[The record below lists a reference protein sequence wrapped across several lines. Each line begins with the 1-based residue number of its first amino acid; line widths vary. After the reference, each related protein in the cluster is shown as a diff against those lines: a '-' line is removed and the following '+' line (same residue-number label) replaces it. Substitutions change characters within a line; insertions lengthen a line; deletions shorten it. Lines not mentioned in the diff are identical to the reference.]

1 VGDAPGSDGV
11 TLRLAA
17 PLLLLVGLPLA
28 LLVLLRVR
36 ALPSTLVATRRRLVQ
51 GLLVLAAL
59 AAALAVARL
68 ERGTALDRVAIV
80 FAVDRSRSVERA
92 GSDGAEASLARVRGS
107 LDGMRSD
114 DLAGLVAFGA
124 ESATEVLPQPMPDFT
139 TLRASIP
146 RDGTDIGGAI
156 RRSLAELPEGY
167 AGRIVLISDGVETD
181 GDALLAAQLAAGR
194 GVPIDVLPVER
205 APAPE
210 IAVERVQVPPLAD
223 PGEPI
228 EIRAVTRAS
237 VEAEVR
243 VRVLRDGVPIAEAD
257 TRLAA
262 GTDVLTLR
270 ELAPA
275 PGVHRYDVLVEPL
288 DAALDAA
295 SENNEGGAFVRVSG
309 ASRALVVSERPD
321 EAAALAASLTRAG
334 LEVSSVGPA
343 GMPIDLAEMAGLDLI
358 VLSDLD
364 ARQLAE
370 SQMEALRA
378 YVRDLGGGLL
388 MLGVRDAFGLGGYAS
403 TPVEEALPATF
414 DLRRRRD
421 RASLAMV
428 IAIDRSGSMSVE
440 VSPGVMKLDLANEA
454 AARSAALLAPQD
466 RIAVAHVDTGVT
478 WTVPMT
484 VVEQPEAIAGR
495 VRRAGPGGGGI
506 FVDVALE
513 AAYRALAAEP
523 TQLRH
528 FLLFSDGSDSEQMV
542 ESRRLVAGALREHG
556 ITTSVV
562 SMGAGPDSPEL
573 ETLSRIGGGR
583 FYVVDDLR
591 ELPRIFTQETVEA
604 SRAAVVEE
612 AFVPIR
618 GNPSPVTDGI
628 DLEGAPALGGYVVVN
643 ARPRASVLLAAS
655 EEDPLLLT
663 WQFGVGRSAVF
674 ASDAGASFGRPWL
687 GWSGRDALFGQLG
700 RFLSRAPASADA
712 ELFVATSGGTGR
724 VRVEALDADGR
735 FRNDLD
741 LAAVVS
747 GPDGSATTVPVAQ
760 TGPGRYEARFDASVP
775 GPYLVTVRELDA
787 DGTGALVGSVGV
799 VRARG
804 DELRGEGTNRELLAR
819 IAGVS
824 GGEVRSE
831 LGALFRERPAPV
843 WAWSPLWRPLVLA
856 SVLMLLASVAA
867 RRLVTPRWL
876 AERLRGRV
884 PAQASSGAP
893 VRDVPPRTV
902 GSAPAPELPAAASSP
917 GVPPAAPP
925 PGGAADAPPPPADSP
940 PRPAASPPPA
950 SLAESLLARRRGRKR

>member
-1 VGDAPGSDGV
+1 MS
-11 TLRLAA
+11 LRLAA
-17 PLLLLVGLPLA
+17 PLLLLVALPLA
-28 LLVLLRVR
+28 LLVALRVR
-36 ALPSTLVATRRRLVQ
+36 ALPRTLAGPRRRLVQ
-51 GLLVLAAL
+51 GLVVLAAL
-59 AAALAVARL
+59 AAALAVARP
-68 ERGTALDRVAIV
+68 ERGTALDRVAVV
-80 FAVDRSRSVERA
+80 FAVDRSRSVERV
-92 GSDGAEASLARVRGS
+92 GRDGAEASLALVRGS
-107 LDGMRSD
+107 LEGMRSD
-114 DLAGLVAFGA
+114 DLAGLVVFGA
-124 ESATEVLPQPMPDFT
+124 ESATEVLPQPAPDFSA
-139 TLRASIP
+139 LRASIA
-146 RDGTDIGGAI
+146 RDGTDLGGAL
-156 RRSLAELPEGY
+156 RRALAELPEGY
-167 AGRIVLISDGVETD
+167 AARVVLLSDGVETE

-194 GVPIDVLPVER
+194 GVPIDVLPIER

-210 IAVERVQVPPLAD
+210 IAIERVQAPPLAD
-223 PGEPI
+223 PGEAI

-243 VRVLRDGVPIAEAD
+243 VRVLRDGTPIAEAD
-257 TRLAA
+257 THLAA

-270 ELAPA
+270 EIAPG
-275 PGVHRYDVLVEPL
+275 PGVHRYDVLLEPRS
-288 DAALDAA
+288 AALDAS
-295 SENNEGGAFVRVSG
+295 SENNEGGAFVRVNG
-309 ASRALVVSERPD
+309 ASRVIVASERPD
-321 EAAALAASLTRAG
+321 EAEALAASLARAG
-334 LEVSSVGPA
+334 LDVSVVGPA
-343 GMPIDLAEMAGLDLI
+343 GMPVDLAELAGFDLI

-388 MLGVRDAFGLGGYAS
+388 MIGVRDAFGLGGYAS
-403 TPVEEALPATF
+403 TPVEEVLPATF

-440 VSPGVMKLDLANEA
+440 ASPGVMKLDLANEA
-454 AARSAALLAPQD
+454 AARSAALLAPED
-466 RIAVAHVDTGVT
+466 RIAIAHVDSSVS
-478 WTVPMT
+478 WTVPMM
-484 VVEQPEAIAGR
+484 VVGSPEAIAGR

-506 FVDVALE
+506 LVDIALE
-513 AAYRALAAEP
+513 AAYAALAAES

-528 FLLFSDGSDSEQMV
+528 FLLFSDGSDSQQMV
-542 ESRRLVAGALREHG
+542 LARRLVADALRDHG

-583 FYVVDDLR
+583 FYVVDDMR

-604 SRAAVVEE
+604 SRAAVIEE

-618 GNPSPVTDGI
+618 GLVSPVTDGI
-628 DLEGAPALGGYVVVN
+628 DVEAAPALGGYVVVN
-643 ARPRASVLLAAS
+643 PRPRASLLLAAS

-674 ASDAGASFGRPWL
+674 ASDAGASFGRAWL

-712 ELFVATSGGTGR
+712 ELFVATTGGTGS
-724 VRVEALDADGR
+724 VRVEALDAEGH

-741 LAAVVS
+741 LAAIVS
-747 GPDGSATTVPVAQ
+747 APDGSATTVPVAQ

-775 GPYLVTVRELDA
+775 GPYLVTVRELGA

-824 GGEVRSE
+824 GGEVRTD
-831 LGALFRERPAPV
+831 LGALFRDRPPPV
-843 WAWSPLWRPLVLA
+843 WAWSPLWRPLLLA
-856 SVLMLLASVAA
+856 ALLTLLASVAA
-867 RRLVTPRWL
+867 RRLVMPPWL
-876 AERLRGRV
+876 AERLRGRR
-884 PAQASSGAP
+884 PASAASGDRAGS
-893 VRDVPPRTV
+893 VPPR
-902 GSAPAPELPAAASSP
+902 SAEASSPGLPIATPSSAVPAAASPRGASEDTP
-917 GVPPAAPP
+917 PPAVEPAPP
-925 PGGAADAPPPPADSP
+925 PSGAPPA
-940 PRPAASPPPA
+940 PA
-950 SLAESLLARRRGRKR
+950 SLAESLLARRRGRRR

>member
-1 VGDAPGSDGV
+1 V

-17 PLLLLVGLPLA
+17 PLLLLAALPLA
-28 LLVLLRVR
+28 LVVLLRVR
-36 ALPSTLVATRRRLVQ
+36 ALPATLVGLRRSIVQ
-51 GLLVLAAL
+51 GLLVLAASSAAL
-59 AAALAVARL
+59 AAARL
-68 ERGTALDRVAIV
+68 EHGTALDRVAIV

-92 GSDGAEASLARVRGS
+92 GSDGAEASLALVRGS
-107 LDGMRSD
+107 LEGMRSD
-114 DLAGLVAFGA
+114 DLAGLVVFGA
-124 ESATEVLPQPMPDFT
+124 ESATEVLPQAAPDFT
-139 TLRASIP
+139 SLHASIA
-146 RDGTDIGGAI
+146 RDGTDLGGAL
-156 RRSLAELPEGY
+156 RRALAELPEGY
-167 AGRIVLISDGVETD
+167 AARVVLLSDGVETD
-181 GDALLAAQLAAGR
+181 GDALLSAQLAAGR
-194 GVPIDVLPVER
+194 GVPIDVLPIER

-210 IAVERVQVPPLAD
+210 IAIERVQVPPLAD

-237 VEAEVR
+237 VDAEVR
-243 VRVLRDGVPIAEAD
+243 VRVLRDGAPIAEAD

-275 PGVHRYDVLVEPL
+275 PGLHRYDVLVEPL
-288 DAALDAA
+288 DPSLDAA

-309 ASRALVVSERPD
+309 ASRAIVVSERPE
-321 EAAALAASLTRAG
+321 EAMALAASLARAG
-334 LEVSSVGPA
+334 LEVGSVGPS
-343 GMPIDLAEMAGLDLI
+343 GMPIDLADMAGFDLI

-388 MLGVRDAFGLGGYAS
+388 MIGVRDAFGLGGYAS

-454 AARSAALLAPQD
+454 ASRSAALLAPQD
-466 RIAVAHVDTGVT
+466 RIAVAHVDTGVS

-484 VVEQPEAIAGR
+484 VVESPEAIAAR
-495 VRRAGPGGGGI
+495 VRHAGPGGGGI
-506 FVDVALE
+506 YVDVALE

-542 ESRRLVAGALREHG
+542 ASRRLVADALRDHG

-612 AFVPIR
+612 AFVPTR
-618 GNPSPVTDGI
+618 GLASPVTGGI
-628 DLEGAPALGGYVVVN
+628 DLEAAPALGGYVVVN
-643 ARPRASVLLAAS
+643 ARPRASLLLLAS

-674 ASDAGASFGRPWL
+674 TSDAGASFGRPWL
-687 GWSGRDALFGQLG
+687 AWSGRDALFGQLG
-700 RFLSRAPASADA
+700 RFLARAPASADA
-712 ELFVATSGGTGR
+712 ELFVTTTGGTGS
-724 VRVEALDADGR
+724 VRVEALDAAGR

-747 GPDGSATTVPVAQ
+747 APDGSATTVPVAQ

-775 GPYLVTVRELDA
+775 GPYLVTVRELGA
-787 DGTGALVGSVGV
+787 DGTGASVGSVGV

-804 DELRGEGTNRELLAR
+804 DELRGEGTDRELLAR

-824 GGEVRSE
+824 GGEVRTE
-831 LGALFRERPAPV
+831 LDALFRDRPPPV

-856 SVLMLLASVAA
+856 SILMLLASVAA

-876 AERLRGRV
+876 AERLGARRATRAASLPARGPVSHETPPASAPEAVV
-884 PAQASSGAP
+884 PSSGSA
-893 VRDVPPRTV
+893 
-902 GSAPAPELPAAASSP
+902 SAPPPAAAPSVVDP
-917 GVPPAAPP
+917 
-925 PGGAADAPPPPADSP
+925 APPPPGAP
-940 PRPAASPPPA
+940 PPPA